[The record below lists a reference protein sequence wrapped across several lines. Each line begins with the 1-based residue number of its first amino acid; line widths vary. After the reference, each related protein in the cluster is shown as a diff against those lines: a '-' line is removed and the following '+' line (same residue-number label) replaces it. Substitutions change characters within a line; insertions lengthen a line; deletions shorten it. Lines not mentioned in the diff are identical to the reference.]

1 MQNDKSNKRVKLQ
14 TQNGT
19 KRKESYIKYYIK
31 TRADWKQITKLQR
44 LHEYNT

>member
-31 TRADWKQITKLQR
+31 TRVE
-44 LHEYNT
+44 EYNTEVVFFKM